1 MPIHLI
7 WGDDYEACNRE
18 IEEII
23 QTVIDPSWKSF
34 NYSQIDGNDQ
44 KQNFRALEE
53 VQSAPLGS
61 GGRVVLVRR
70 SPFCNGCSIE
80 LANKLQQTI
89 KLIPNN
95 TYLILN
101 NSNKPDK
108 RLKTTKL
115 IEKSIQSNSFS
126 KEKSFLLPLPWDIN
140 GQRNL
145 VKNILYKLN
154 LKMNHEAIDLIVE
167 CIGNDSSLI
176 NTELQKLSLF
186 SEAINTNLTTDKPQ
200 EISKELVKKLIQNNS
215 TNALEIANS
224 LLKGEIIIAL
234 NKIQSLLKNGEPALR
249 LITTLTGQS
258 RGWLWVHLLDSQ
270 GNKDVKEIAKLAG
283 IANPKRIFVIRKQ
296 IQGKSLETL
305 LELMKKLLK
314 IEASIKSGIKPID
327 SFKDNLLTDSKIL
340 TNN

>member
-23 QTVIDPSWKSF
+23 QTVIDPSWTSF

-80 LANKLQQTI
+80 LANKLEQAI

-115 IEKSIQSNSFS
+115 IEKSIQSNSLS
-126 KEKSFLLPLPWDIN
+126 KEQSCLLPLPWDIN

-154 LKMNHEAIDLIVE
+154 LKMNHEAINLIVE
-167 CIGNDSSLI
+167 SIGNDSSLI

-186 SEAINTNLTTDKPQ
+186 SEAVSENSHTNGPR
-200 EISKELVKKLIQNNS
+200 EISKDLVKKLIQNNS
-215 TNALEIANS
+215 SNALEIAN
-224 LLKGEIIIAL
+224 LLLEGKIILAL
-234 NKIQSLLKNGEPALR
+234 NKIQTLLKNGEPALR

-258 RGWLWVHLLDSQ
+258 RGWLWVNLLDSQ

-283 IANPKRIFVIRKQ
+283 IANPKRIFIIRKQ

-314 IEASIKSGIKPID
+314 IEASIKSGANPID